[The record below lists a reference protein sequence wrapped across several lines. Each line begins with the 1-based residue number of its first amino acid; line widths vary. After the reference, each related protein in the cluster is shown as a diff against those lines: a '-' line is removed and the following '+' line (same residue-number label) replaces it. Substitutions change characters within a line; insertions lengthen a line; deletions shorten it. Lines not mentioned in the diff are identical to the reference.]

1 MISMKFLFFQL
12 FILLIEYKYI
22 ELKNTTIA
30 KITTRTT
37 SRIST
42 IRSTTKSSKKVDDAY
57 LKYSNRRFNEWTW
70 LVSHN
75 SPLNWV
81 DNNVIHYASNQNSS
95 IDQQLKD
102 GVRGF
107 MLDID
112 LKQCSDFEKMF
123 SNCNCEGIC
132 MCHGECDGSPLKDGF
147 AVKNLEYALRKFT
160 NFLMKN
166 RNEIICI
173 FLENYVIET
182 KDLQKSFSKVKNF
195 NSLVFDPYSEEW
207 NVKTKGWPK
216 IIDMIK
222 ANKRIL
228 IFDDEKRGN
237 HAGEKPGF
245 IRNRDFMI
253 GNMSFLIKF
262 NVLFILINISKK
274 KIITNGLKMNMNGI

>member
-1 MISMKFLFFQL
+1 MKFLFLQII
-12 FILLIEYKYI
+12 ILLNEFNCIEQ
-22 ELKNTTIA
+22 KN
-30 KITTRTT
+30 ITTVKLRTT
-37 SRIST
+37 T
-42 IRSTTKSSKKVDDAY
+42 TKSTTKPKKIDDAF
-57 LKYSNRRFNEWTW
+57 LKYSNRRFNEWSW

-75 SPLNWV
+75 SPLNWI

-112 LKQCSDFEKMF
+112 LKKCTDFEKLF
-123 SNCNCEGIC
+123 GNCNCEGIC
-132 MCHGECDGSPLKDGF
+132 MCHGECDGSALEDGF

-160 NFLMKN
+160 SFLMKN
-166 RNEIICI
+166 RNEIISI

-182 KDLQKSFSKVKNF
+182 KDLQKSFNKVKNF
-195 NSLVFDPYSEEW
+195 NSMVFDPYSEEW
-207 NVKTKGWPK
+207 DVNSKGWPK
-216 IIDMIK
+216 IVDMIK

-253 GNMSFLIKF
+253 GNINFDILIKVIYF
-262 NVLFILINISKK
+262 NLNKYFPFTL
-274 KIITNGLKMNMNGI
+274 

>member
-1 MISMKFLFFQL
+1 MKILFLQI
-12 FILLIEYKYI
+12 FILLNEFKYI
-22 ELKNTTIA
+22 EQKNITTI
-30 KITTRTT
+30 KSTTTR
-37 SRIST
+37 ST
-42 IRSTTKSSKKVDDAY
+42 KTTTKSKKVDDAS

-75 SPLNWV
+75 SPLNWI
-81 DNNVIHYASNQNSS
+81 DNNVIHYASNQNLS
-95 IDQQLKD
+95 IDQQLRD

-112 LKQCSDFEKMF
+112 LKKCSDFEKLF
-123 SNCNCEGIC
+123 NNCNCEGIC
-132 MCHGECDGSPLKDGF
+132 LCHGECDGSALEDGF

-166 RNEIICI
+166 KNEIISL

-182 KDLQKSFSKVKNF
+182 KDLQKSFNRIKNF

-207 NVKTKGWPK
+207 DVKTKGWPK
-216 IIDMIK
+216 IVDMIK

-228 IFDDEKRGN
+228 IFDDEKRGD

-245 IRNRDFMI
+245 IRNRDYMI
-253 GNMSFLIKF
+253 GKKHFLILRFAKKSNF
-262 NVLFILINISKK
+262 NSFIF
-274 KIITNGLKMNMNGI
+274 